1 MRKALIV
8 LFVMFCLVS
17 WMLPISSYARTKKET
32 IVEEQETAVLRGPK
46 KTIAVTN
53 FENKGGFRAEWD
65 LGSGMSEMLTTALVK
80 SDRFIVVERQAVL
93 DILQEQDLGAT
104 GRTREAGSAKI
115 GKMLNSQVLV
125 RGAVTEFEQTSGGGG
140 QGFSYAGVSLGLAQ
154 AKAHIALN
162 IRLYDTTTGEV
173 IDSVRVEGNANRS
186 SIAAGGN
193 VGGVGFGT
201 SQFSKTPLGSACQEA
216 IEKAVAFIAQKM
228 DKVAWQ
234 GSIVSIQDGEAYIN
248 AGKNSNVNVGDEF
261 IVYKKGKELIDP
273 ESGATL
279 GCEMKQTGALKIQ
292 SVEEKF
298 SKATA
303 TSGDINSFSKGDII
317 KIKL

>member
-1 MRKALIV
+1 MRKVLIAIFIMV
-8 LFVMFCLVS
+8 CLVS
-17 WMLPISSYARTKKET
+17 WILPISSYAKTRKET
-32 IVEEQETAVLRGPK
+32 IVEEQEPILKGPK

-53 FENKGGFRAEWD
+53 FENKGGFRAEID
-65 LGSGMSEMLTTALVK
+65 LGSGMAEMLTTALVN
-80 SDRFIVVERQAVL
+80 SNRFIVVERQAVL

-115 GKMLNSQVLV
+115 GKMLNAQVLV
-125 RGAVTEFEQTSGGGG
+125 RGAITEFEQTSGGGG
-140 QGFSYAGVSLGLAQ
+140 QGFSYAGVSLGMAQ

-173 IDSVRVEGNANRS
+173 LDSVRVEGNANRS

-193 VGGVGFGT
+193 IMGVGFGT
-201 SQFSKTPLGSACQEA
+201 SQFQKTPLGSACQDA
-216 IEKAVAFIAQKM
+216 INKAVAFISQKM
-228 DKVAWQ
+228 DTVAWQ
-234 GSIVSIQDGEAYIN
+234 GSIVSIQDNEAYIN
-248 AGKNSNVNVGDEF
+248 AGKTSNVNIGDEF

-279 GCEMKQTGALKIQ
+279 GCEMKQIGALKVQ

-298 SKATA
+298 SKTTA
-303 TSGDINSFSKGDII
+303 TSGDVNSFSKGDII